1 MSINLKE
8 MVRERIKKTS
18 LYWKTWVIT
27 AVTILIT
34 IGLFFLIFSLFATR
48 FLENNQQKKFDQTSQ
63 LIFRS
68 VETEGINQK
77 VLDNY
82 MIAGYNVFIS
92 YNEQLIYPE
101 YAEISFNSAIQSS
114 ELDEG
119 QEAAEIGDTVMIEPQ
134 IDGNID
140 QIETVGLFQT
150 IPLMNQ
156 QTIAY
161 QGIPYLVEI
170 MYPATVNQEEIKGVF
185 YSIIP
190 YFIVIGLLV
199 SSVISVIYARYFSRK
214 ITRLNRTVHSM
225 STSSEPMTY
234 EAMPGDELQDLENSV
249 HHMYQE
255 LQFTLQKLNQE
266 MSTVKRLEEDRQVF
280 MRGATHELKTPIMA
294 MTTMLE
300 GMMAQVEGYE
310 DHDHYLQACYT
321 RLQSMSRLV
330 NEMLEVSRI
339 ESVMFSGQMELK
351 KATEEVIEIYSYM
364 LEDKEIQLET
374 RHLTSGLVH
383 IPKRN
388 LQKVLSNLVGNAV
401 KYTPTQGKLVIVSND
416 QEWQIRNQVK
426 NVQQLKEA
434 NIFAPFVSFE
444 TECNSEFEKS
454 HGLGLYIVD
463 TILTQYGYHYSW
475 EVNEV
480 TGEFIF
486 RIKLN

>member
-1 MSINLKE
+1 MIAKLTARGKKR
-8 MVRERIKKTS
+8 VKKTS

-27 AVTILIT
+27 AITILIT

-48 FLENNQQKKFDQTSQ
+48 FLENNQQKKFDQTSD
-63 LIFRS
+63 LIFKS
-68 VETEGINQK
+68 VESEGLNRELLEK
-77 VLDNY
+77 Y

-92 YNEQLIYPE
+92 YDNQLIYPE
-101 YAEISFNSAIQSS
+101 YAELSFKSAIASF
-114 ELDEG
+114 EVTDESTI
-119 QEAAEIGDTVMIEPQ
+119 APVTIEP
-134 IDGNID
+134 IMEPAVIG
-140 QIETVGLFQT
+140 QT
-150 IPLMNQ
+150 NTISMTQAWPLMTQ
-156 QTIAY
+156 RTVTYKSTPY
-161 QGIPYLVEI
+161 QVEI
-170 MYPATVNQEEIKGVF
+170 FYPAAVNQDEIKDVF

-190 YFIVIGLLV
+190 YFIVIGLVV
-199 SSVISVIYARYFSRK
+199 SSVISIIYARYFSRK
-214 ITRLNRTVHSM
+214 ITHLNQTVHSM
-225 STSSEPMTY
+225 SSSSVPMTY
-234 EAMPGDELQDLENSV
+234 EATEGDELQDLENSV

-351 KATEEVIEIYSYM
+351 EATEEVIDIYAYM

-374 RHLTSGLVH
+374 SHLASGLVH

-388 LQKVLSNLVGNAV
+388 LQKILSNLVGNAV
-401 KYTPTQGKLVIVSND
+401 KYTPSQGRIVVVSND

-426 NVQQLKEA
+426 EVQRLKETK
-434 NIFAPFVSFE
+434 IFAPFVSFE
-444 TECNSEFEKS
+444 AECNSEFEKS

-463 TILTQYGYHYSW
+463 TILTQYGYTYSW
-475 EVNEV
+475 EVNEI
-480 TGEFIF
+480 TSEFIF

>member
-1 MSINLKE
+1 MTRLIEL
-8 MVRERIKKTS
+8 IKGRVKRTS

-27 AVTILIT
+27 AITILIT

-48 FLENNQQKKFDQTSQ
+48 FLENNQQKKFDQTSN
-63 LIFRS
+63 LIFKS
-68 VETEGINQK
+68 VENEGVNQELLEK
-77 VLDNY
+77 Y

-92 YNEQLIYPE
+92 YNGQLIYPE
-101 YAEISFNSAIQSS
+101 YAEISFGSSSPSPLFDAQSIG
-114 ELDEG
+114 EG
-119 QEAAEIGDTVMIEPQ
+119 IEVTPSDSIGQLEAVSVTTV
-134 IDGNID
+134 
-140 QIETVGLFQT
+140 
-150 IPLMNQ
+150 PLMEER
-156 QTIAY
+156 TVTY
-161 QGIPYLVEI
+161 KGIPYLVQI
-170 MYPATVNQEEIKGVF
+170 MYPVAVNQDEIKDVF

-190 YFIVIGLLV
+190 YFIVIGLVV
-199 SSVISVIYARYFSRK
+199 SSVISIIYARYFSRK
-214 ITRLNRTVHSM
+214 ITHLNQTVHSM
-225 STSSEPMTY
+225 STSSAPITY
-234 EAMPGDELQDLENSV
+234 EAQEGDELQDLENSV

-266 MSTVKRLEEDRQVF
+266 MDTVKRLEEDRQVF

-310 DHDHYLQACYT
+310 DREHYLQACYT

-339 ESVMFSGQMELK
+339 ESVMFSGEMELK
-351 KATEEVIEIYSYM
+351 KATEEVIEIYAYM
-364 LEDKEIQLET
+364 LADKEIELET
-374 RHLTSGLVH
+374 GHLTSGLVH

-401 KYTPTQGKLVIVSND
+401 KYTPNQGKIVVISNN

-426 NVQQLKEA
+426 DSQRLKETK
-434 NIFAPFVSFE
+434 IFAPFVSFE
-444 TECNSEFEKS
+444 TECNNEFEKS

-480 TGEFIF
+480 TSEFIF